1 VVTVRGIISAP
12 DIVDVSQDFDAS
24 LGKGTISNVPAGSD
38 RTLTLRGLDTAGTVL
53 YEGVTTGI
61 TVVGGQT
68 TDAGP
73 VEMVA
78 KVAPLAPSGVSA
90 TAGNAQVTISW
101 GAVSGATSYNLYFG
115 TTTGVTKTTGTKVAG
130 VTSPST
136 HTGLT
141 NGTTYF
147 YVVTAANAA
156 GESAESAQVSATP
169 VAAPGAPTG
178 VSATPGNSQ
187 VTISWSA
194 VTNAT
199 SYNLYF
205 STSTG
210 VTKATGTKITGVTS
224 NSYTH
229 TGRTNNTTYYY
240 VVTAV
245 NASGESA
252 ESAQVSTTPGPAG
265 FDLSFGTAGVLTDNA
280 TTNAGNAAGANTGD
294 QGKAVGIDSTGRVVV
309 AGWGTRAGAS
319 DKDILV
325 WRFTSTGSAD
335 SAFGTSGVFKHH
347 SAAGG
352 NGDDV
357 AEEFA
362 FEAGDILVTG
372 TSRAAIQSD
381 AMVLMRV
388 RDGTLVT
395 SFGSSGIASY
405 SPAAAADGFSGRGV
419 VVDSS
424 NRILITG
431 SFRSGS
437 ISTDAMAIWRFSQTG
452 SLDTGAADVGF
463 GPVVSAIS
471 QGYLTSDNAAGGSGN
486 DAGEAIVLDS
496 QSRIVAAGYSQG
508 AATRVGAVWRRQA
521 SGEEAADLTFNV
533 TGQIFNTTTTWAAV
547 TRDSS
552 DRLFVAGAEG
562 TAAPR
567 DLIVQRITSTGTVDS
582 QFASSGTFDFART
595 GDDYAQ
601 AIALDSTG
609 RVLVAGTMQG
619 STGNA
624 DMVVIRLTT
633 LGQLDT
639 SFGGGSGFI
648 TIDRG
653 GNEVAEDIAIDSQGR
668 IFVVGH
674 TTNTTTQ
681 ISDMVVAK
689 LLP

>member
-1 VVTVRGIISAP
+1 M
-12 DIVDVSQDFDAS
+12 D
-24 LGKGTISNVPAGSD
+24 
-38 RTLTLRGLDTAGTVL
+38 
-53 YEGVTTGI
+53 
-61 TVVGGQT
+61 
-68 TDAGP
+68 
-73 VEMVA
+73 A
-78 KVAPLAPSGVSA
+78 KVAPSAPTGVSA
-90 TAGNAQVTISW
+90 TAGDGQVTISW
-101 GAVSGATSYNLYFG
+101 SAVSRATSYNLYFG

-130 VTSPST
+130 VTSPSA
-136 HTGLT
+136 HTGRT

-156 GESAESAQVSATP
+156 GESAESTQVGATP
-169 VAAPGAPTG
+169 QVPAPGAPTG
-178 VSATPGNSQ
+178 PSATAGNGQ
-187 VTISWSA
+187 VRISWSA
-194 VTNAT
+194 VTGAT

-210 VTKATGTKITGVTS
+210 VTKTNSTKITGVTS
-224 NSYTH
+224 PYTH
-229 TGRTNNTTYYY
+229 TGRTNGTAYFY
-240 VVTAV
+240 VVTAQ
-245 NASGESA
+245 NAGGESA
-252 ESAQVSTTPGPAG
+252 ESAQVSATPVGAPG
-265 FDLSFGTAGVLTDNA
+265 DFDLTFGSQGVLTDNA
-280 TTNAGNAAGANTGD
+280 TTNAGGTGSD

-309 AGWGTRAGAS
+309 AGWATRGGGFT
-319 DKDILV
+319 DRDIVV

-335 SAFGTSGVFKHH
+335 SAFGTSGVFKHNN
-347 SAAGG
+347 AAGG

-362 FEAGDILVTG
+362 FENTAGGILVTG
-372 TSRAAIQSD
+372 TSRATIQSD

-388 RDGTLVT
+388 RGATTNNLDGTLDT
-395 SFGSSGIASY
+395 TFGSSGIASY
-405 SPAAAADGFSGRGV
+405 SPSVAADRFSGRGV

-452 SLDTGAADVGF
+452 SLDTAATDTGF
-463 GPVVSAIS
+463 GPFTGTS
-471 QGYLTSDNAAGGSGN
+471 QGYLTSDNAAGGSGD

-521 SGEEAADLTFNV
+521 SGDEGADLTFNV

-552 DRLFVAGAEG
+552 DRIYVAGAEG
-562 TAAPR
+562 LSAPR
-567 DLIVQRITSTGTVDS
+567 DLIVQRITSTGAVDS
-582 QFASSGTFDFART
+582 GNFGTAGTFDFART

-601 AIALDSTG
+601 AIALDSSG

-624 DMVVIRLTT
+624 DMVVLRLNTA
-633 LGQLDT
+633 GQLDT

-653 GNEVAEDIAIDSQGR
+653 GNEVAEDIAIDSSGR